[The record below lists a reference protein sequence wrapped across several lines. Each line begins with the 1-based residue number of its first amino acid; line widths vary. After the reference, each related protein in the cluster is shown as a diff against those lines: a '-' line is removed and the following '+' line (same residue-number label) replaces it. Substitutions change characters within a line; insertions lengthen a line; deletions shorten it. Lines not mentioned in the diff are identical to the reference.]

1 MEYRKYI
8 RQLTADVLNKKK
20 SIEDIKIP
28 SDFFYVQ
35 YALLKMRKMEMVK
48 YMGDVASKRNKNG
61 GWIFSKK
68 YGKN

>member
-35 YALLKMRKMEMVK
+35 YALLKMRRMEIVK
-48 YMGDVASKRNKNG
+48 DMGELASKRNKNG
-61 GWIFSKK
+61 GLIS
-68 YGKN
+68 

>member
-20 SIEDIKIP
+20 NIEDIKIP

>member
-20 SIEDIKIP
+20 NIEDIKIP

-61 GWIFSKK
+61 GWVYSKRI
-68 YGKN
+68 